1 MYIRQ
6 ESFLS
11 FDEIIKFQPVT
22 KLEKILSQLNFDPLI
37 NCLSKSHAMRGPKGY
52 DIMPMLY
59 SLIAMQ
65 VEKIKYRK
73 QLVDRLTSDPVFRY
87 NCGFSVLDI
96 TPSQASFSRFFTKIS
111 KTKELEE
118 CFINTV
124 NQAQKLGLITGENL
138 AIDSTKIDA
147 YEKPK
152 PNSQIANDGV
162 SANWGMKLDTNGNRI
177 KWFGY
182 KLHIVADADSEL
194 PLSILVTPANKYDSE
209 VAVELLDKSI
219 KHHNTIGK
227 PKTVIADAGYDS
239 INNFNHITHQML
251 CQPIIAL
258 NNRGSYAPPEG
269 LNEEM
274 NPICSMGY
282 PLVYWGK
289 DGDYLKYRCPHA
301 CGKVICPQGTKWC
314 SNSDY
319 GYCLKIN
326 YKSEN
331 RYYTYPPRHTDQY
344 KSLFNKR
351 TSIERVNSRL
361 KEHLNVN
368 NQRSAGIKK
377 VMATCLL
384 SCIALIA
391 GTIAVNKPTA

>member
-22 KLEKILSQLNFDPLI
+22 KLEIILSQLNFDLLI
-37 NCLSKSHAMRGPKGY
+37 NCLNKSHATRGPKGY
-52 DIMPMLY
+52 DIKPMLY
-59 SLIAMQ
+59 SLVAMQ

-73 QLVDRLTSDPVFRY
+73 QLVDRLTCDPVFRY
-87 NCGFSVLDI
+87 NCGFSVLGL
-96 TPSQASFSRFFTKIS
+96 TPSESSFSRFFTKIS

-118 CFINTV
+118 CFITTV
-124 NQAQKLGLITGENL
+124 KQAQNLGIITGENL
-138 AIDSTKIDA
+138 AVDSTKIDA
-147 YEKPK
+147 YEKAK
-152 PNSQIANDGV
+152 PNSQLSNDGV

-182 KLHIVADADSEL
+182 KLHIAADTDSEL

-209 VAVELLDKSI
+209 VAVELLDKFI
-219 KHHNTIGK
+219 KDYSLVKN
-227 PKTVIADAGYDS
+227 PKNVIMDAGYDS
-239 INNFNHITHQML
+239 KNNFNYIMHQML
-251 CQPIIAL
+251 SQPIIAL
-258 NNRGSYAPPEG
+258 NNRGSFTSPEG
-269 LNEEM
+269 LNEDM
-274 NPICSMGY
+274 NPVCSMGH

-289 DGDYLKYRCPHA
+289 DGDYLKYRCPHV
-301 CGKVICPQGTKWC
+301 CGKVSCPQGTKWC
-314 SNSDY
+314 SNSNY

-331 RYYTYPPRHTDQY
+331 RYYTYPPRHTEQY
-344 KSLFNKR
+344 KNLFNKR

-377 VMATCLL
+377 VIATCLL